1 MLWLAASL
9 PDALVGVAPDT
20 DGALR
25 LRLDDRPET
34 AWQALV
40 SPGMEQDRVEDRAE
54 DKVQW
59 RGDFYVIR
67 ILRRRAQRDWLCSVR
82 LHAKIDTGKPLPVA
96 VTHDETV
103 RRDKRYPTFE

>member
-59 RGDFYVIR
+59 RGMSSDFCGAGR
-67 ILRRRAQRDWLCSVR
+67 NA
-82 LHAKIDTGKPLPVA
+82 TGFVQFDYTPK
-96 VTHDETV
+96 
-103 RRDKRYPTFE
+103 